1 MIEMIV
7 DRVQVSLMSQHRLV
21 VLRDA
26 NEERYLPIWIGA
38 FESEAITLELQ
49 GMIRERPLTHD
60 LLKATITQM
69 GGTVRHI
76 YINNLSKDVFF
87 ARINIE
93 VNDENIDID
102 SRPSDAIALAVRLN
116 APIYVDNVVMD
127 KAGIRPDRNVE
138 PEILGFGDDTAD
150 ADEHAEKVDET
161 KLSAFADFVDTLNL
175 DDFEGEE

>member
-21 VLRDA
+21 VLRAADDD
-26 NEERYLPIWIGA
+26 RYLPIWIGT

-49 GMIRERPLTHD
+49 GMPRERPLTHD
-60 LLKATITQM
+60 LLKSTITQM
-69 GGTVRHI
+69 GGRVRHI

-87 ARINIE
+87 AQISID
-93 VNDENIDID
+93 VNGENIDID

-116 APIYVDNVVMD
+116 APIFVDHEVID
-127 KAGIRPDRNVE
+127 KAGITPDRNVE
-138 PEILGFGDDTAD
+138 PEILGYGDDIAE
-150 ADEHAEKVDET
+150 ADENAEKVDVT

-175 DDFEGEE
+175 DDFDEEE

>member
-21 VLRDA
+21 VLRAADDD
-26 NEERYLPIWIGA
+26 RYLPIWIGT

-49 GMIRERPLTHD
+49 GMPRERPLTHD

-69 GGTVRHI
+69 GGSVRHI

-87 ARINIE
+87 ALISID
-93 VNDENIDID
+93 VNGESIDID

-116 APIYVDNVVMD
+116 APIFVDHEVID
-127 KAGIRPDRNVE
+127 KAGITPDRNVE
-138 PEILGFGDDTAD
+138 PEILGYGDDIAGEDED
-150 ADEHAEKVDET
+150 AKKVDES

-175 DDFEGEE
+175 DDFDDDD